1 MKKFA
6 VRDYETGTVIEVF
19 NTREEAVQCLK
30 QFEEQ
35 DIEDGIFEPGFY
47 EVAEI
52 EEDNKWKHWEYGK
65 EIFKN
70 AL

>member
-30 QFEEQ
+30 KFEEQ

-52 EEDNKWKHWEYGK
+52 DEDNK
-65 EIFKN
+65 
-70 AL
+70 

>member
-6 VRDYETGTVIEVF
+6 VRDFETGTVIEVF
-19 NTREEAVQCLK
+19 NTREDAVQCLK

-35 DIEDGIFEPGFY
+35 DIEEGIFKPEFY

-52 EEDNKWKHWEYGK
+52 GEEELIKLGM
-65 EIFKN
+65 
-70 AL
+70 L